1 MLICIFMFIFMTVHI
16 ILSGF
21 AATHHITLSQYN
33 IIILSS
39 SYYHSLTFKKKS
51 LLLILTSLPLY
62 FTSSLFSF
70 TSTMFH
76 TLHFIYYLHLKLF
89 SLSFPLTLDAFFFF
103 TVFFTSLF
111 THTFIHAY
119 IHSII
124 PSFVFIHI
132 LIHTNYQQSVFDR
145 CSFHFQEGSD
155 LFIVI
160 FWADN
165 ILTKQLTF
173 LILREIFHLL
183 YGPCSCCCRNFEQS
197 SFDCDPSSFP
207 TTPRFTSTTTP

>member
-1 MLICIFMFIFMTVHI
+1 MLICIFMFIFMTIHI

-89 SLSFPLTLDAFFFF
+89 SLSRSHLLSTRSFSSPSS
-103 TVFFTSLF
+103 SLHSSHIPSF
-111 THTFIHAY
+111 MHTFIQLYLHSFSSTFSY
-119 IHSII
+119 I
-124 PSFVFIHI
+124 PT
-132 LIHTNYQQSVFDR
+132 TNNQ
-145 CSFHFQEGSD
+145 
-155 LFIVI
+155 
-160 FWADN
+160 
-165 ILTKQLTF
+165 F
-173 LILREIFHLL
+173 LIAVAFIFKKDLI
-183 YGPCSCCCRNFEQS
+183 S
-197 SFDCDPSSFP
+197 SSSLFGW
-207 TTPRFTSTTTP
+207 TTY